1 MAKLTEK
8 IQIQKPLSNEQKEA
22 LWTEISNAY
31 INIQKKDEEL
41 KSFKEAIK
49 TYVETQQDIIDMNLT
64 NYRLGYVPENVECVI
79 RYEKGMTKYFAVAT
93 GEMVEEHPTT
103 EEEQLRLTE
112 NRIDAESVIRA
123 DNE

>member
-41 KSFKEAIK
+41 KAFKEAIK

-64 NYRLGYVPENVECVI
+64 NYRLGYVPENIEVVV
-79 RYEKGMTKYFAVAT
+79 RYEKGMTKYFAVET
-93 GEMVEEHPTT
+93 GELVEEHPTT
-103 EEEQLRLTE
+103 EDEQLRMSG
-112 NRIDAESVIRA
+112 NIVDAESVIR
-123 DNE
+123 DSDS